1 VYLEMQ
7 KLRKEFYSAKNQSN
21 LSKIMKTVGSAQ
33 VLVQYADL
41 HQNKHVLSQI
51 TDLKCTCILF
61 EIR

>member
-33 VLVQYADL
+33 VFVQYADL
-41 HQNKHVLSQI
+41 QPEQ
-51 TDLKCTCILF
+51 TCTF
-61 EIR
+61 SNYRS